1 MYDRDYFRNV
11 LKVKSQFSFRGNRR
25 SRQSRRLSPIR
36 TLARFKPQTSPDGQK
51 MSSSNVTSL
60 SIQVSHT
67 FRKTKKDSER
77 SLKSHSK
84 TRTETG
90 SDWEPEHFS
99 TRNETQVE
107 LTNDWPKTSG
117 IVGLK
122 SPLWRPVNPKPPPAS
137 GRPPGDYQKPPPKPP
152 PNPPKPPPKPPKP
165 PPPNS
170 PPKPRPPVPP
180 LPASVVPVAKL
191 NTLTSVIPEN

>member
-1 MYDRDYFRNV
+1 
-11 LKVKSQFSFRGNRR
+11 
-25 SRQSRRLSPIR
+25 
-36 TLARFKPQTSPDGQK
+36 

-77 SLKSHSK
+77 SLQTYSQTK
-84 TRTETG
+84 TG
-90 SDWEPEHFS
+90 SDSEPEHLS
-99 TRNETQVE
+99 TRNEAQVE
-107 LTNDWPKTSG
+107 LTDDWPKTSG
-117 IVGLK
+117 IVGPK
-122 SPLWRPVNPKPPPAS
+122 SRLWSLVNPKPIPAS

-180 LPASVVPVAKL
+180 LPAADAPVAKL
-191 NTLTSVIPEN
+191 NTLTSAIPEN